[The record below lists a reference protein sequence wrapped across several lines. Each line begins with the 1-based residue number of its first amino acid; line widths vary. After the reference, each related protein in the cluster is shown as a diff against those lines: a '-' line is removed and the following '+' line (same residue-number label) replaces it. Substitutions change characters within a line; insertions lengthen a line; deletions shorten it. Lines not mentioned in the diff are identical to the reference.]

1 LTSRPPAVSGP
12 VVTSPV
18 VTSPVVT
25 SSAARG
31 RALAA
36 AGIAAA
42 AAVAAGLSL
51 GWAASGGLPADR
63 ADAGSGAVVLVGVLA
78 VALAAA
84 NGYSK
89 AYSP

>member
-1 LTSRPPAVSGP
+1 LTGRLASEP
-12 VVTSPV
+12 V
-18 VTSPVVT
+18 
-25 SSAARG
+25 SAARRLPG

-42 AAVAAGLSL
+42 VAAGAAL
-51 GWAASGGLPADR
+51 GWAARDVGPAR
-63 ADAGSGAVVLVGVLA
+63 WAGHGSGPVIVIGVLA
-78 VALAAA
+78 AVLAAA